1 MAILKKREFGKGDIS
16 PVETTEFI
24 DLTQMNYESEN
35 QVGAKMLVKVAEIY
49 RYEDLGKLTGHV
61 FNGHILVLDYTALS
75 GDQLAMK
82 RITNDLKLVARD
94 VGGDVAG
101 LGKSYFIVTPGGVK
115 VDRNKIKGGF

>member
-1 MAILKKREFGKGDIS
+1 MAILRKREFGKGDMS

-24 DLTQMNYESEN
+24 DLTQMNFEAEN
-35 QVGAKMLVKVAEIY
+35 QIGAKTLVKVAEIY
-49 RYEDLGKLTGHV
+49 RYEDLSKLTAHV
-61 FNGHILVLDYTALS
+61 FNGHLLVLDYTALS

-82 RITNDLKLVARD
+82 RITNDLKLIARD

-101 LGKSYFIVTPGGVK
+101 LGKNYFIVTPGGVK